1 MSALMNRISDTG
13 TVKVAV
19 TMGACIAFGVLAVWV
34 ALWDNGTVAR
44 GLLWAGA
51 WSAVGWFLGF
61 LFGIP
66 RFLSTDTARTPEGPA
81 MEAAKQQLST
91 AVTAAK
97 NARDAATAAKA
108 ALSEAERMA
117 TERAQESKDKALK
130 AEIAASQADT
140 AVVDARRNLD
150 EVGAK
155 STGSRGASLTVNTN
169 LEQISDWLT
178 KIIVGVS
185 LVESQALLLRMRGV
199 ATFMARS
206 MIGAGQRMPESAVL
220 VASKADAPA
229 SAASAI
235 AAAAKAVSAVDCY
248 EPCGTAMIAPPLQA
262 FHSMES
268 VAYAVMLYF
277 LATGLLGSYL
287 LTRLYLQRV
296 LDEAA
301 NQNGA

>member
-1 MSALMNRISDTG
+1 MSGLMKRIDETG

-19 TMGACIAFGVLAVWV
+19 TMGVCIAFGVLSVLM

-66 RFLSTDTARTPEGPA
+66 RFLSTDTARTPQEPEL
-81 MEAAKQQLST
+81 EAAKRRL
-91 AVTAAK
+91 AEAEKAAK
-97 NARDAATAAKA
+97 EVK
-108 ALSEAERMA
+108 
-117 TERAQESKDKALK
+117 ESKVDKSAAAVK
-130 AEIAASQADT
+130 ADVEKADV
-140 AVVDARRNLD
+140 AVADAQRHL
-150 EVGAK
+150 EVVSAK
-155 STGSRGASLTVNTN
+155 NNNSRGGSLTVNTN

-185 LVESQALLLRMRGV
+185 LVESQALLQRMHDV

-206 MIGAGQRMPESAVL
+206 MIGALHHLPDSAVHA
-220 VASKADAPA
+220 ASKPDVPA
-229 SAASAI
+229 TSGPAVAAAAEAASA
-235 AAAAKAVSAVDCY
+235 VCRD
-248 EPCGTAMIAPPLQA
+248 PCGVVMISPPLQA

-287 LTRLYLQRV
+287 LTRLYLQRI
-296 LDEAA
+296 LGEAA

>member
-1 MSALMNRISDTG
+1 MSGLMKRIDDTG

-19 TMGACIAFGVLAVWV
+19 TMGVCIAFGVLSVLV

-66 RFLSTDTARTPEGPA
+66 RFLSTDTARTPQEPEL
-81 MEAAKQQLST
+81 EAAKRRL
-91 AVTAAK
+91 AEAEKAAK
-97 NARDAATAAKA
+97 EMKESKPDKA
-108 ALSEAERMA
+108 AAA
-117 TERAQESKDKALK
+117 VKADVDKAEAAV
-130 AEIAASQADT
+130 AEAQRHLE
-140 AVVDARRNLD
+140 AVNV
-150 EVGAK
+150 K
-155 STGSRGASLTVNTN
+155 SGNSRGASLTVNTN

-185 LVESQALLLRMRGV
+185 LVESQALLLKMHGA
-199 ATFMARS
+199 ATFMAGS
-206 MIGAGQRMPESAVL
+206 MVRAGDRVPDL
-220 VASKADAPA
+220 VAAAALASTKVSASVDAA
-229 SAASAI
+229 SAAAT
-235 AAAAKAVSAVDCY
+235 AAASAAADSASAAVCRD
-248 EPCGTAMIAPPLQA
+248 PCGVAMITPSLQA

-296 LDEAA
+296 LEAA
-301 NQNGA
+301 NNGGTS

>member
-19 TMGACIAFGVLAVWV
+19 TMGVCIAFGVLSVLV

-66 RFLSTDTARTPEGPA
+66 RFLSTDTARTPQEPEL
-81 MEAAKQQLST
+81 EAAKRRL
-91 AVTAAK
+91 AEAEKAAK
-97 NARDAATAAKA
+97 EVK
-108 ALSEAERMA
+108 
-117 TERAQESKDKALK
+117 ESKVEKSADDVEKAN
-130 AEIAASQADT
+130 AAVA
-140 AVVDARRNLD
+140 DARGHLAA
-150 EVGAK
+150 VSAK
-155 STGSRGASLTVNTN
+155 NNNSRSGSLTVNTN

-185 LVESQALLLRMRGV
+185 LVESQALLQRMHEA

-206 MIGAGQRMPESAVL
+206 MIGALHHMPDSAVHA
-220 VASKADAPA
+220 ASKPEVPA
-229 SAASAI
+229 AAGSAVAAAAEAASA
-235 AAAAKAVSAVDCY
+235 VCRD
-248 EPCGTAMIAPPLQA
+248 PCGVVMISPPLQA